1 MKTKR
6 SLLLL
11 TGIALAVG
19 YSPAAADTLKGCP
32 RAATMPSYTDTQN
45 FIVLLDGKVSL
56 LSQVPPWA
64 EQEADVASIEI
75 RCWDP
80 RTGDFAP
87 DMVSGEGGVTVIV
100 FITMAFASSDER
112 VAEHDAEASKAMQE
126 LWDEVYGWWQ

>member
-1 MKTKR
+1 MALKG

-11 TGIALAVG
+11 VVALAVG

-32 RAATMPSYTDTQN
+32 QAVTMPSYTDTQN

-56 LSQVPPWA
+56 LSEVPPLA
-64 EQEADVASIEI
+64 EQEADLASIEI

-87 DMVSGEGGVTVIV
+87 NIISGEGGVTVIV
-100 FITMAFASSDER
+100 FITMEFASSDER
-112 VAEHDAEASKAMQE
+112 VAGHNEAACKAMQE
-126 LWDEVYGWWQ
+126 LWDEAYGWWQ